1 MIVKKSPL
9 NILIIGTGMYVCG
22 RGTKEFGTILPAIY
36 EWKRNNL
43 LGDVYVAG
51 VHKEGINVLKRKADE
66 LNELFGHNVEFKLY
80 PVNGGDPDAYK
91 IALNKIPKP
100 ACAIVVVPDSLH
112 RKIAGDAIEKGFH
125 TLVVKPLAPTLK
137 EVKELIVL
145 QEKHDV
151 YCAVEFHK
159 RLDRSNIKLRDCFES
174 GKIGDPLY
182 FIVEYSQRKNIPKD
196 RFNRWVETTNVFQ
209 YLGIHYVDII
219 YYATRAVPLR
229 VMAVGQKNYLSSKGI
244 DVYDSIQVVIE
255 WKMSSKRTFTSSFF
269 TNWIDS
275 ERTSAM
281 SDQKIKVIGTKG
293 RYEADQKMR
302 GIKVVTD
309 EGGIEEPN
317 PDFCSAYGFRKGEI
331 MYQGYGIESVKQFL
345 SDVTDLECGKAK
357 RESFEGKR
365 PTFKNALVSTAVLE
379 TANKS
384 LGENGAWLDMSV
396 EP

>member
-1 MIVKKSPL
+1 
-9 NILIIGTGMYVCG
+9 
-22 RGTKEFGTILPAIY
+22 
-36 EWKRNNL
+36 
-43 LGDVYVAG
+43 
-51 VHKEGINVLKRKADE
+51 
-66 LNELFGHNVEFKLY
+66 
-80 PVNGGDPDAYK
+80 
-91 IALNKIPKP
+91 
-100 ACAIVVVPDSLH
+100 
-112 RKIAGDAIEKGFH
+112 
-125 TLVVKPLAPTLK
+125 
-137 EVKELIVL
+137 
-145 QEKHDV
+145 
-151 YCAVEFHK
+151 
-159 RLDRSNIKLRDCFES
+159 
-174 GKIGDPLY
+174 
-182 FIVEYSQRKNIPKD
+182 
-196 RFNRWVETTNVFQ
+196 
-209 YLGIHYVDII
+209 
-219 YYATRAVPLR
+219 
-229 VMAVGQKNYLSSKGI
+229 
-244 DVYDSIQVVIE
+244 
-255 WKMSSKRTFTSSFF
+255 
-269 TNWIDS
+269 
-275 ERTSAM
+275 M